1 MTKSWSEMTSF
12 SPSLL
17 LSLLHQLRAKT
28 LKLTFYELG
37 QNISTLKGNLD
48 IH

>member
-1 MTKSWSEMTSF
+1 MTSF
-12 SPSLL
+12 SPSFL

>member
-1 MTKSWSEMTSF
+1 MTSF
-12 SPSLL
+12 SFL

-48 IH
+48 IQ